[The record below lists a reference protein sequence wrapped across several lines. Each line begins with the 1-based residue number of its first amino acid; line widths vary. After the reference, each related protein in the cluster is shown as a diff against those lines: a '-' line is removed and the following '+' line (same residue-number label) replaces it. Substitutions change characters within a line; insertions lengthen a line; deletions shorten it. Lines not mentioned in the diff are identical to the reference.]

1 MNHAEFV
8 QYIAEGLYHIDDIS
22 DGDIE
27 NYISHYDFPNDDEKK
42 AFIEDVKYNIS
53 RKNEDDYFI

>member
-1 MNHAEFV
+1 MS
-8 QYIAEGLYHIDDIS
+8 DIS

-53 RKNEDDYFI
+53 RKDEDDYFI